1 MCGILGSFN
10 KKISNEVLNEIKHRG
25 PDQENKYSYKNLELA
40 HVRLSIV
47 DLSNAGSQP
56 IHSENERYTLIF
68 NGEIYNHQDLK
79 QKLSFKNFK
88 GHSDTETILYYIQE
102 FGIESIKDFNGIFAI
117 ALLDKKQNKLFLA
130 RDPFGVK
137 PLYYSKEGEKL
148 INFASEI
155 KPLFK
160 LGVKKEFNAIYL
172 PTYLKLRYLPAS
184 HTFFKNI
191 YKVKTATIITVDLT
205 SQSIIEEKSF
215 HNIPSINNKL
225 KKEEALEQYDFLLKK
240 AIKRQLM
247 GDVPISMLLSG
258 GVDSALLAKFIVDE
272 TNTNLKTYTGGYQ
285 INDNTI
291 NELEDAEQSA
301 KIIGVENE
309 KVLIEESSFLEV
321 FPKLVKSIE
330 EPLGST
336 SIFPIHYL
344 AKKINEDGFKVT
356 LTGQGVDEPWGGYL
370 RYKPQNSIENLSK
383 LPLPLLNTIQSKIK
397 KDGVRRAINAIAKT
411 NRAERFNESYSL
423 FDDKMLKSLLR
434 QNNIDTNQTVD
445 LLSKKIETY
454 RLNDRNAVEAM
465 MVLDARMN
473 LSDDLLLYTDKISMQ
488 SSLETR
494 VPFLD
499 IELMAFA
506 ESLPS
511 HLKTG
516 LFKSKWLHK
525 KLAEKH
531 LPNEVIYRKKRGFYA
546 PTKSWFEGSTGE
558 VLEEKLISDTG
569 LFGKLFRKEEIEKYF
584 KLHRTKKV
592 NYEKQLYLLSS
603 FYFWT
608 KEFF

>member
-56 IHSENERYTLIF
+56 MHSENERYTLIF